1 MRDSAKDEGKQ
12 WGWVAAGT
20 ERQRL
25 EGSSV
30 SYLKSRSLNERGHAV
45 HVVNIKQ
52 TDDRA
57 G

>member
-1 MRDSAKDEGKQ
+1 MRENSGG
-12 WGWVAAGT
+12 GWVAAGT

-25 EGSSV
+25 EGTSV
-30 SYLKSRSLNERGHAV
+30 SYLKSRSLNERGHVV

>member
-30 SYLKSRSLNERGHAV
+30 SYLKSRSLNERGHVV